1 MSKILVPLKMLRGFF
16 IIKYI
21 KNQIKNIPK
30 KYIKKTKYSENSV
43 DIKKSPCYYKDTP
56 KEIKFKET

>member
-1 MSKILVPLKMLRGFF
+1 MPLKMLRGFF

-43 DIKKSPCYYKDTP
+43 DIKKVHAI
-56 KEIKFKET
+56 IKIFQRRSNLRKLK